1 MWSEDRPTHTLA
13 ECHRLLDRLLAVAAE
28 LERANESSDDDL
40 GATLERMHDEAVA
53 RARNESL
60 PATVAAYR
68 HVYGRLP
75 RGWPL
80 Q

>member
-1 MWSEDRPTHTLA
+1 MTEYDPSR
-13 ECHRLLDRLLAVAAE
+13 AVAAE

-40 GATLERMHDEAVA
+40 EVSLDRMHDEAVA

-68 HVYGRLP
+68 NVYGRLP
-75 RGWPL
+75 QGWPHRDM
-80 Q
+80 